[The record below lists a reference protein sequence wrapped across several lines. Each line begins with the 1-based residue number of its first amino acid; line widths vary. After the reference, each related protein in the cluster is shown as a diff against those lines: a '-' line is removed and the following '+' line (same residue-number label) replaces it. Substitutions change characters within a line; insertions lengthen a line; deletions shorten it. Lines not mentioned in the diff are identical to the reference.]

1 MLRAPITIV
10 VLLFTQIV
18 VGQSYAI
25 EKLNPAI
32 NSRDFDEISPR
43 VSPDGQ
49 TLFFTRLGYPVY
61 DKTLLINGRDWSRS
75 PSYQGKLH
83 YIYKLLGGEPRV
95 HPEQSSFNQD
105 IWYAT
110 HGVGVFDKL
119 KHATYPL
126 NNALPNSVCSFSA
139 DGQSIYVINKFDRQG
154 GMEPGFSKSTKQG
167 MNWSFPEPLE
177 IGDFYTNSDG
187 IHMAMSEDEKIIIM
201 SLMRDDS
208 FGGTDLYV
216 SFRQGHNKYSVP
228 VNLGPDV
235 NTKHNEEAPFICSD
249 NKTLYFSSDR
259 PGQYGGKDI
268 YKAVRLDVTWSTW
281 EQPYA
286 LHEPINS
293 RKDDNQPFYHPGT
306 GFLYFVSSRDV
317 SGDIFRASYVES
329 LQEKDPE
336 NTVYAAIDPEP
347 ENPPV
352 YSYFPSSAPIQ
363 RRMNVKVVN
372 SRTRAPLDAHIK
384 YIARG
389 KTANT
394 IAQYGMSTL
403 NFSEGDIWV
412 EVTLDGFLSYD
423 VLIARDEVIQRS
435 NDGSHYIIGLNEI
448 VERGKIYTDPIFF
461 VQSKAEVKPVSFPV
475 LNKLIRTLAKHWEI
489 SITVEGHTDNQGDAD
504 ELLAL
509 SEKRANAIKK
519 YLVQRGISPLRID
532 AVGVGGE
539 KPLNDNSTDLLRQQN
554 RRVEIIISKI
564 YKTQSN

>member
-1 MLRAPITIV
+1 MLRAPVTIV
-10 VLLFTQIV
+10 LLLFTQIV
-18 VGQSYAI
+18 VGQSYDI

-61 DKTLLINGRDWSRS
+61 DKTLLINGRDWSKS
-75 PSYQGKLH
+75 PSYQNKLH

-139 DGQSIYVINKFDRQG
+139 DGQSIYVINKFSRDG

-167 MNWSFPEPLE
+167 MNWSFPEPLK

-208 FGGTDLYV
+208 YGGTDLYV

-235 NTKHNEEAPFICSD
+235 NSEHNEEAPFICSD

-259 PGQYGGKDI
+259 PGEYGGKDI
-268 YKAVRLDVTWSTW
+268 YKAIRLDVTWSNW

-286 LHEPINS
+286 LYEPINS

-306 GFLYFVSSRDV
+306 GYLYFVSSRDV
-317 SGDIFRASYVES
+317 SGDIFRVSYIET

-363 RRMNVKVVN
+363 RTMNLKVVN
-372 SRTRAPLDAHIK
+372 SKTRAPLDAQIK
-384 YIARG
+384 YMARG
-389 KTANT
+389 KVDKTTA
-394 IAQYGMSTL
+394 QGGMSSLT
-403 NFSEGDIWV
+403 FSEGDIWV

-423 VLIARDEVIQRS
+423 VLISRDEVIQRS
-435 NDGSHYIIGLNEI
+435 NDGSLYVIGLDEI
-448 VERGKIYTDPIFF
+448 VEKGKIYTDPIFF
-461 VQSKAEVKPVSFPV
+461 IQSKAEVKPESYPI

-504 ELLAL
+504 ALLEL
-509 SEKRANAIKK
+509 SEKRANAIKR
-519 YLVQRGISPLRID
+519 YLVQRGISPLRIE

-539 KPLNDNSTDLLRQQN
+539 KPLNDNSTDRLRQQN

-564 YKTQSN
+564 YKNQSN